1 MIPVQNVSV
10 PAVSMALSQSRQ
22 RPGRRVAV
30 TADGTAIMSWPP
42 EAAPNPTGPERPERL
57 GALGRGGGRGGKSH
71 QRASYW
77 LGYEGLCGASPEA
90 EMTESRAQR
99 PTIVQIE
106 DRVSVVKQLRERFKE
121 DKVYLR
127 TLDADLLCLQVTL
140 NWRRGEQ
147 KS

>member
-1 MIPVQNVSV
+1 M
-10 PAVSMALSQSRQ
+10 PAAERWAEVEQ
-22 RPGRRVAV
+22 GVANR
-30 TADGTAIMSWPP
+30 TSGLPI
-42 EAAPNPTGPERPERL
+42 GL
-57 GALGRGGGRGGKSH
+57 GMRGLG
-71 QRASYW
+71 
-77 LGYEGLCGASPEA
+77 GASPEA

-99 PTIVQIE
+99 PTIDQIE

-127 TLDADLLCLQVTL
+127 TLDADLLCLQMTL